1 MIAKIFAGITI
12 TYALS
17 PVVLCDSHRIILE
30 YDTIFPFDRLWGRNA
45 YWTFRLDM
53 MIERVNGLKLE
64 NWAE

>member
-1 MIAKIFAGITI
+1 MGKRKAQE
-12 TYALS
+12 
-17 PVVLCDSHRIILE
+17 VVLCDSHRIILE